1 MEGRPTE
8 DHDLVERARHGDV
21 GAYEELVKRYQ
32 NLALRV
38 AYLITRDQGEAED
51 AIQEAFIKAYRAL
64 GRFRTGSPFRPWVL
78 TIVSNEARNRR
89 TSGSRRAALSL
100 RAEQARPS
108 GDAAPSPEVAAVDHE
123 RRAIVLHAMES
134 LGESDRLVLAY
145 RYFLDM
151 SEADMAAALGVAR
164 GTVKSRLSRA
174 QARLKAR
181 LEDGGM
187 VAADG

>member
-100 RAEQARPS
+100 RVEQTRPS
-108 GDAAPSPEVAAVDHE
+108 GDAAPSPEAAALDDE
-123 RRAIVLHAMES
+123 RRTTILHAMES

-174 QARLKAR
+174 QARLKTQ
-181 LEDGGM
+181 LEGSGVTTDG
-187 VAADG
+187 